1 MEDTET
7 PTEWTAEVCYG
18 ELRHREQFRT
28 KVPDLKAG
36 DQCVIRTDRGV
47 EVGSLVTNPLP
58 AEPSEAEIPEPSE
71 ENDDDGDGD
80 GEGGG
85 EILRLMNADDEA
97 RVRELA
103 GNQRKEAFA
112 HCRERIAAREL
123 PMRLVQIEQMLG
135 GNRMIFYF
143 TAPRRIDFR
152 DLVRDLSRR
161 FRTRIE
167 LRQIGAR
174 DEARVLGDDEMCGRE
189 LCCRGHMR
197 ELKPVT
203 MKMAKNQKTTL
214 DPARI
219 SGRCGR
225 LMCCLR
231 HEDEAYTHLR
241 RNLPRNGT
249 EVKTLDGIAKVVK
262 MDILR
267 QCVDCRLEGGRR
279 ITLTCAELEDLGKAE
294 NDARA
299 GSDEKPSES

>member
-1 MEDTET
+1 MEENET
-7 PTEWTAEVCYG
+7 PEEWTAEVCYG
-18 ELRHREQFRT
+18 ELKHRERFRT
-28 KVPDLKAG
+28 KVAGLKAR
-36 DQCVIRTDRGV
+36 DRCVIRTERGV
-47 EVGSLVTNPLP
+47 EVGCLVTDPEP
-58 AEPSEAEIPEPSE
+58 AEPVEPAEGE
-71 ENDDDGDGD
+71 ET
-80 GEGGG
+80 GENGGGG
-85 EILRLMNADDEA
+85 EILRRMNADDEA
-97 RVRELA
+97 RERELA
-103 GNQRKEAFA
+103 GKQRQEAFA

-123 PMRLVQIEQMLG
+123 PMRLIQVEQMLG
-135 GNRMIFYF
+135 GNRMVFYF

-152 DLVRDLSRR
+152 DLVRDLSRK

-241 RNLPRNGT
+241 RNLPRNGA
-249 EVKTLDGIAKVVK
+249 EVRTADGLGKVVK
-262 MDILR
+262 VDILR
-267 QCVDCRLEGGRR
+267 QSVEVRLEGGRR
-279 ITLTCAELEDLGKAE
+279 VSLTCVELRDLAEEGNAAGDG
-294 NDARA
+294 DAGREPNA
-299 GSDEKPSES
+299 